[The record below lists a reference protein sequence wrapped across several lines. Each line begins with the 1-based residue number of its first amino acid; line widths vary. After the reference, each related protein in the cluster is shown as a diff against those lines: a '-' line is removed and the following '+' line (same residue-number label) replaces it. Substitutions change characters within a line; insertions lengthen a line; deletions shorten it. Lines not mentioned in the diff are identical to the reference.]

1 MKLRMTLN
9 KYKYRQIAGQVLR
22 EYDDLADKVYSIFKP
37 KYINQYKCFDSL
49 VFVDDILN
57 KLDKDIGLFYLE
69 RFETPE
75 ETVHKIFQYKIPKIL
90 KEYLV
95 EFKLDEIQNDF

>member
-9 KYKYRQIAGQVLR
+9 KYRHIAAQVLR
-22 EYDDLADKVYSIFKP
+22 EYDNLADKVYSIFKP
-37 KYINQYKCFDSL
+37 KYIDKYKHFNSN

-75 ETVHKIFQYKIPKIL
+75 ETVHKIFQYKIPRIL
-90 KEYLV
+90 KDYLV

>member
-1 MKLRMTLN
+1 MILN

-22 EYDDLADKVYSIFKP
+22 EYDDLADKVYTIFKT

-49 VFVDDILN
+49 VFVDDIIN
-57 KLDKDIGLFYLE
+57 KLDYEVGLFFLE
-69 RFETPE
+69 RFETPD
-75 ETVHKIFQYKIPKIL
+75 ETIHKIFQYKIPKIL
-90 KEYLV
+90 KDYLV